1 MSSWSGSS
9 ESSATGN
16 WGRRCPKPRWAYGKK
31 FTVRVHAYD
40 RAGNVE
46 YTTEKPLLPLIRP
59 SWPR

>member
-46 YTTEKPLLPLIRP
+46 YTTESPYCR
-59 SWPR
+59 